1 MGPTASGKTDLAL
14 AIADE
19 FPCEIISVDSVMV
32 YRDLNIG
39 SAKPNQKV
47 LQRYPHQLV
56 DIINPEESYSVANF
70 CSDALRCIE
79 QAHSNHKV
87 PLLVGGTM
95 LYFNALL
102 HGLSDMPSADEGVRK
117 KITELAEEK
126 SWEFVHAQLAKV
138 DPQAAKRIHP
148 NDPQRIQRALEVY
161 ELTGTPLSEWHA
173 DTEPTQFPFKV
184 LKLALIPED
193 RGLLHKRIEN
203 RFDQMLQTGF
213 MDEMRQLYQRD
224 SLHENLPSMRS
235 VGYRQAWKFLAGEY
249 DEIMMREKAIIAT
262 RQFAKRQLTW
272 LRSESSLCVIPAE
285 KHDIHDVRQQIHSHL
300 A

>member
-14 AIADE
+14 SMADE

-39 SAKPNQKV
+39 SAKPSQEI
-47 LQRYPHQLV
+47 LQNYPHHLV
-56 DIINPEESYSVANF
+56 DIIDPEESYSVANF
-70 CSDALRCIE
+70 CNDALSLIN
-79 QAHSNHKV
+79 QSHVNKKI

-102 HGLSDMPSADEGVRK
+102 HGLSKMPSANQKVRNDISQQADDLGWEALHK
-117 KITELAEEK
+117 KLKQIDPNSAE
-126 SWEFVHAQLAKV
+126 
-138 DPQAAKRIHP
+138 RIHP

-161 ELTGTPLSEWHA
+161 ELTGTPISEWHA
-173 DTEPTQFPFKV
+173 ETKSFELGSKI

-193 RGLLHKRIEN
+193 RADLHRRIEQ
-203 RFDQMLQTGF
+203 RFDHMLAEGF
-213 MDEMRQLYQRD
+213 IEEVRELRNREMI
-224 SLHENLPSMRS
+224 HAELPAMRS
-235 VGYRQAWKFLAGEY
+235 VGYRQVWAYLDDKY
-249 DEIMMREKAIIAT
+249 DAKEMREKAIVAT

-272 LRSESSLCVIPAE
+272 LRSEADLNTVPAE
-285 KHDIHDVRQQIHSHL
+285 KYDIHDVRQQIEVLL

>member
-39 SAKPNQKV
+39 SAKPSQEI
-47 LQRYPHQLV
+47 LQNYPHHLV
-56 DIINPEESYSVANF
+56 DIINPEESYSVASF
-70 CSDALRCIE
+70 CNDALSLIN
-79 QAHSNHKV
+79 QSHVNKKI

-102 HGLSDMPSADEGVRK
+102 HGLSNMPSANEKVRND
-117 KITELAEEK
+117 ISQQADDLGWEALHEK
-126 SWEFVHAQLAKV
+126 LKQV
-138 DPQAAKRIHP
+138 DPKSAERIHP

-161 ELTGTPLSEWHA
+161 ELTGTPISEWHA
-173 DTEPTQFPFKV
+173 ETKSFELGSKV

-193 RGLLHKRIEN
+193 RADLHQRIEQ
-203 RFDQMLQTGF
+203 RFDHMLSEGF
-213 MDEMRQLYQRD
+213 IEEVRGLYKRD
-224 SLHENLPSMRS
+224 SLHADLPSMRS
-235 VGYRQAWKFLAGEY
+235 VGYRQAWKYLEGEF
-249 DEIMMREKAIIAT
+249 DAHEMREKAIIAT

-272 LRSESSLCVIPAE
+272 LRGESDLNTIPAK
-285 KHDIHDVRQQIHSHL
+285 KHDIHDVRQQIEVLL